1 MSIRN
6 ALERRLRAELD
17 LWNRQI
23 QTLEA
28 KAEQEEARADL
39 QRQTY
44 EKIDALRKGVDE
56 AREKLDDLKSSGEEI
71 THGLRERVE
80 SFLDR
85 MRNSVTH

>member
-28 KAEQEEARADL
+28 KAEQEESRADL

-44 EKIDALRKGVDE
+44 EKINALRKGVDE
-56 AREKLDDLKSSGEEI
+56 ARQKLDDLKESGEEI
-71 THGLRERVE
+71 SHGVRERVE
-80 SFLDR
+80 TFMER
-85 MRNSVTH
+85 MRHLNEH